1 MRITRPRIGVAIV
14 SAAVAA
20 IGTTGTM
27 FAAQAHAQAPTCYS
41 TCPPK
46 VTLHETFH
54 VLHPGS
60 EEIED
65 FFVTVRS
72 SSIGGSPPTGTVTV
86 ETTTGTVLCTII
98 LVHGR
103 GSCRPGPDAL
113 PDGHYRVVAH
123 YNGDSSNS
131 PATSRPVQLEI
142 NSGRGGRGGFPG
154 FPGFPGLG
162 GAGFNLLSFLEEL
175 FGGGAQ
181 MSFGTVQTS
190 SFTGGPHG
198 GF

>member
-41 TCPPK
+41 TCPPR

-65 FFVTVRS
+65 FSVRVGS
-72 SSIGGSPPTGTVTV
+72 SFIGSGSPPTGTVTV

-103 GSCRPGPDAL
+103 GS
-113 PDGHYRVVAH
+113 
-123 YNGDSSNS
+123 
-131 PATSRPVQLEI
+131 
-142 NSGRGGRGGFPG
+142 
-154 FPGFPGLG
+154 
-162 GAGFNLLSFLEEL
+162 
-175 FGGGAQ
+175 
-181 MSFGTVQTS
+181 
-190 SFTGGPHG
+190 
-198 GF
+198 